1 MKKKRILFNLLFVF
15 GIGLSLLQ
23 FTSTAHAENELP
35 GLGVT
40 TFNVQENTS
49 SPLDF

>member
-1 MKKKRILFNLLFVF
+1 MLKKKKIFNLLFVL
-15 GIGLSLLQ
+15 GIGVFMLQ

-40 TFNVQENTS
+40 TFNVQENTYS
-49 SPLDF
+49 LLDF